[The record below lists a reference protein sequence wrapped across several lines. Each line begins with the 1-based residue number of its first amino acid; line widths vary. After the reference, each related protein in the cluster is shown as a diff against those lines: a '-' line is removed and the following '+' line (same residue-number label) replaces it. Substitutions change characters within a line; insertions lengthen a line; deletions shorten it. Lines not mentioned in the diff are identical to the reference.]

1 MSLLAWYPLEKDYK
15 NYGLGGAEFN
25 LTSTTT
31 LATPTFGNGGK
42 TSSTCFTTNA
52 PSTIDNTKVSNVHTA
67 GSISLNNGKNFSIA
81 CWAKRTMNVSG
92 PQWIFQVGGG
102 DYTNNS
108 TAACGIGV
116 YVDAAN
122 NLYLNNNGGMGNG
135 YINGMELNQ
144 WYHIVLTLD
153 ESNTIY
159 VYLNGVLKLTKNR
172 VNPLVSPS
180 GLVFGS
186 LYATSFYNFRGCIQD
201 ARFYDH
207 VLSQEEIHNIYNS
220 LIVHYPFNDP
230 EETGLTNLYQ
240 NYKNGWRDSLGG
252 FTATAMEENGYK
264 FTRYTFTYT
273 GTGSSNWFWL
283 AYPYFSFTAGKRYW
297 YSCKVRVNSMASTTT
312 LSFRA
317 ARIGNDYDAAS
328 KPVGISSS
336 NVGKGWYTIS
346 TYQDLQATSTR
357 SGTSNTTNP
366 RIEFYTNDIG
376 ASGKVFSMSI
386 DIRDVCVYEC
396 PYGSFVGY
404 VDNTYMSRTI
414 CDVSGHK
421 NNGTLV
427 GTSIITS
434 TTGLSGKMPIN
445 YSYWTGGNYAR
456 IDYQAGKVTDEITVA
471 VWAYRSDWY
480 SEDFRLVSCT
490 GAGGW
495 NFEKTTGQQPVVRW
509 IVYASGGYQIAPGVR
524 DITAGWHHFV
534 GTWDGKQ
541 AKFYIDGVLR
551 SSSTALSTKTP
562 ITYHTGNYVIIG
574 AEAGTSNTAAG
585 STSSEFLND
594 LRIYASALS
603 ADDVRQLYSVRG
615 KIDNL
620 GNVYDFGY
628 SYDNAN
634 PNPKFTANGRCI
646 AGQHKEI
653 DYPYP
658 YGTNSA
664 LRVEPDGSIWMK
676 IFHHN
681 NPASKLFAQT
691 DPFTTRF
698 VKDDDR
704 WADFSIFNQLTSF
717 ELMGI
722 ICATSG
728 GTTYKYRWIQ
738 PVNPLTATWAQVAA
752 ANITKNTTSGYTNT
766 NWGGLWKKNGST
778 YLCQNDGN
786 SEGDWWGAV
795 GAWNQHAGGI
805 PGLNLNVVT
814 TGYEDL
820 YVRIDGGRLKRPSKI
835 NANIGK
841 GGLRGSFI
849 TANNFYEI

>member
-25 LTSTTT
+25 LTSTATF
-31 LATPTFGNGGK
+31 ATPTFSNGGK

-92 PQWIFQVGGG
+92 QQWIFQVGGG

-108 TAACGIGV
+108 TTAACGIGV
-116 YVDAAN
+116 FVDAAN

-172 VNPLVSPS
+172 VNPLISPS

-186 LYATSFYNFRGCIQD
+186 LYATSYYNFRGCIQD

-240 NYKNGWRDSLGG
+240 NYKNGWRNSIAG
-252 FTATAMEENGYK
+252 FSATSMEENGYK

-273 GTGSSNWFWL
+273 GTGTSNCFFWK
-283 AYPYFSFTAGKRYW
+283 YPIFSFTAGKRYW
-297 YSCKVRVNSMASTTT
+297 YSCKVRVNSMSNTNVYFRSARMDNDWEGNAAT
-312 LSFRA
+312 LSA
-317 ARIGNDYDAAS
+317 
-328 KPVGISSS
+328 S
-336 NVGKGWYTIS
+336 NVGKGWYTVS
-346 TYQDLQATSTR
+346 GYRDLQATSVRNGSTL
-357 SGTSNTTNP
+357 TTNP
-366 RIEFYTNDIG
+366 LIEFYTSDLATKG
-376 ASGKVFSMSI
+376 TVFSASV

-414 CDVSGHK
+414 YDVSGHK

-427 GTSIITS
+427 GTSIIVP
-434 TTGLSGKMPIN
+434 TTGLSGKLPIN
-445 YSYWTGGNYAR
+445 YSYYTGGNYAR

-471 VWAYRSDWY
+471 VWAHRDNWDSGDYR
-480 SEDFRLVSCT
+480 LLSCT
-490 GAGGW
+490 EGGGW
-495 NFEKTTGQQPVVRW
+495 NFERTNDTNGLRW
-509 IVYASGGYQIAPGVR
+509 IVYATGDYRRCTGVTG
-524 DITAGWHHFV
+524 ITSGWHHFV

-541 AKFYIDGVLR
+541 AKYYIDGVLK
-551 SSSTALSTKTP
+551 SSSTALSSKTP

-585 STSSEFLND
+585 STSTEFLND

-634 PNPKFTANGRCI
+634 PDPKFTANGRCI

-664 LRVEPDGSIWMK
+664 LRTEPDGSVWMK

-704 WADFSIFNQLTSF
+704 WADFSIFDQLTSF
-717 ELMGI
+717 EIMGI

-738 PVNPLTATWAQVAA
+738 PVNPLTATWAQVAV
-752 ANITKNTTSGYTNT
+752 ANITNITTSGYTNGIY
-766 NWGGLWKKNGST
+766 GGLWKKNGAT
-778 YLCQNDGN
+778 YLCQNNGAESN
-786 SEGDWWGAV
+786 WWGAV

-805 PGLNLNVVT
+805 PGLNKIVVT

-835 NANIGK
+835 SANIGK
-841 GGLRGSFI
+841 GGLRSSFI

>member
-15 NYGLGGAEFN
+15 NYGLVDGISFSTNTPTYTAGKTGSNAHSGSYTYSWTAAQTAKVLKHTFSYCCWFKVINTTNRNVIFGNDGIGGAGN
-25 LTSTTT
+25 SNNRHY
-31 LATPTFGNGGK
+31 AIMQYPTANDLYCSWQIDA
-42 TSSTCFTTNA
+42 TSSAQGATALSGRWDGFFPTGQWVHLAITYGDGEFKLYRNGALYSTN
-52 PSTIDNTKVSNVHTA
+52 SNVNITP
-67 GSISLNNGKNFSIA
+67 SSIA
-81 CWAKRTMNVSG
+81 TFAYPTTVFRPNTSAAMNDVR
-92 PQWIFQVGGG
+92 I
-102 DYTNNS
+102 
-108 TAACGIGV
+108 
-116 YVDAAN
+116 
-122 NLYLNNNGGMGNG
+122 
-135 YINGMELNQ
+135 
-144 WYHIVLTLD
+144 
-153 ESNTIY
+153 
-159 VYLNGVLKLTKNR
+159 
-172 VNPLVSPS
+172 
-180 GLVFGS
+180 
-186 LYATSFYNFRGCIQD
+186 
-201 ARFYDH
+201 YDH

-240 NYKNGWRDSLGG
+240 NYKNGWRDSLSG

-273 GTGSSNWFWL
+273 GTGTSNWFWL

-297 YSCKVRVNSMASTTT
+297 YSCKVRVNSMASTTAFY
-312 LSFRA
+312 FRS
-317 ARIGNDYDAAS
+317 ARMGNDYDAAS
-328 KPVGISSS
+328 KRVEISSS
-336 NVGKGWYTIS
+336 KVGSGWYTIS
-346 TYQDLQATSTR
+346 AYQDLQATSTR

-376 ASGKVFSMSI
+376 ASGEVFSMSI
-386 DIRDVCVYEC
+386 DIRDVCVCEC
-396 PYGSFVGY
+396 PYGSFTGY

-434 TTGLSGKMPIN
+434 TKGLSGKMPIN
-445 YSYWTGGNYAR
+445 YSYSTGGNYAR

-471 VWAYRSDWY
+471 IWAYRDNWDSGDY
-480 SEDFRLVSCT
+480 RLVSCT
-490 GAGGW
+490 EAGGW
-495 NFEKTTGQQPVVRW
+495 NFERTNNTNGLRW
-509 IVYASGGYQIAPGVR
+509 IVYASGDYRRCTGVTG
-524 DITAGWHHFV
+524 ITAGWHHFV

-541 AKFYIDGVLR
+541 AKYYIDGVLK

-574 AEAGTSNTAAG
+574 AEAGTSNTADG
-585 STSSEFLND
+585 SISNEFLND

-634 PNPKFTANGRCI
+634 PNPKFTANGRCM

-664 LRVEPDGSIWMK
+664 LRTEPDGSIWMK

-698 VKDDDR
+698 IKDDDR

-752 ANITKNTTSGYTNT
+752 ASTTIITTSGYTST
-766 NWGGLWKKNGST
+766 NWGGLWKINGST
-778 YLCQNDGN
+778 YLCQNNG
-786 SEGDWWGAV
+786 SESHWWGAV
-795 GAWNQHAGGI
+795 GAWKQHAGGI
-805 PGLNLNVVT
+805 PGLNNIVVT

-820 YVRIDGGRLKRPSKI
+820 YVRIDGGRLKRPSEI